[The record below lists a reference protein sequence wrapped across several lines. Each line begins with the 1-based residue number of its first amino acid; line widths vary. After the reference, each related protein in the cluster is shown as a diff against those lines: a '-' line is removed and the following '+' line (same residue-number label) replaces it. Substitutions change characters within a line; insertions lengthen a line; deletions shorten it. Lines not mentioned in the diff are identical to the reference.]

1 MVLEC
6 GGGSGG
12 SARRAHSKA
21 EKMFPSKYDVLQ

>member
-1 MVLEC
+1 MVLEY
-6 GGGSGG
+6 GGG